1 MLGKVLNQFYD
12 GRWKT
17 SPVPTNTIDDYDG
30 INWVGTPPSKS
41 EVEAK
46 LAELIAAEP
55 IRLLREKRTL
65 LLAETDWVVIRA
77 RENGGQVPV
86 AWKTYRQKLRDL
98 PTVQS
103 SVTSYDDINWPSKP
117 S

>member
-1 MLGKVLNQFYD
+1 MMLGKVLNQFYD

-77 RENGGQVPV
+77 
-86 AWKTYRQKLRDL
+86 
-98 PTVQS
+98 
-103 SVTSYDDINWPSKP
+103 
-117 S
+117 